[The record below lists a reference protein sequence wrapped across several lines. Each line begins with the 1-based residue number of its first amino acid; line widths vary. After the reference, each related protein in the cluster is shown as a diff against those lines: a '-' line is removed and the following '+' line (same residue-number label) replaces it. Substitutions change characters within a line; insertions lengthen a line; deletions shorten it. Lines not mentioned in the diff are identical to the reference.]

1 MCCDGLCGTSKNNC
15 VFMHISII
23 ICTVNIDISS
33 IINIHMEIDI
43 DMNIICALSSV
54 TNRDSQI
61 I

>member
-1 MCCDGLCGTSKNNC
+1 
-15 VFMHISII
+15 MHISII